1 MPATQALLE
10 MLDRPESDN
19 PGLTDL
25 FSRRPVWASK

>member
-1 MPATQALLE
+1 

-19 PGLTDL
+19 QGLADL